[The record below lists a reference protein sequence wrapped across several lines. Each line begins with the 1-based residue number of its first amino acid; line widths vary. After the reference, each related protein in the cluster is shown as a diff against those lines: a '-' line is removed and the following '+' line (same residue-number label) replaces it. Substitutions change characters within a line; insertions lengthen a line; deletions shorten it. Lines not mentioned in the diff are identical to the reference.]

1 MISLSIVF
9 LLPFKNYNIIKTL
22 IDNIKKIQKIKCRLF
37 LNINGKVENIDKTL
51 ELKSKTEKN
60 SEKKYFKEFNKI
72 INEKKI
78 EFNYLKKFDIFSYKK
93 EFYKEFQNMN
103 YFGKIN
109 FLEKF
114 PIIEKYGCFSLEKE
128 CMSDLIDIYKE
139 KELFLENFDIYKY
152 DDIRKIDYFSS
163 LKKNKFK

>member
-1 MISLSIVF
+1 
-9 LLPFKNYNIIKTL
+9 
-22 IDNIKKIQKIKCRLF
+22 
-37 LNINGKVENIDKTL
+37 
-51 ELKSKTEKN
+51 
-60 SEKKYFKEFNKI
+60 
-72 INEKKI
+72 
-78 EFNYLKKFDIFSYKK
+78 
-93 EFYKEFQNMN
+93 MN

-128 CMSDLIDIYKE
+128 FMSNLIDIYKE